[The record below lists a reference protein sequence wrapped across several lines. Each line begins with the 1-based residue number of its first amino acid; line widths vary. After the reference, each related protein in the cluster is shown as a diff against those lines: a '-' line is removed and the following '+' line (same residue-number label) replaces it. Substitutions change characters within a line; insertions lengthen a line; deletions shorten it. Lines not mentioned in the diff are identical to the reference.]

1 MARIA
6 NGTSAI
12 VRMLAVLGATAP
24 VFVATAGSAAAY
36 TQQVLYSFTGGTD
49 GSGPQAALIGDAA
62 GNLYGTAY
70 TGGLN
75 SAGTVFELVRPHDGR
90 PWRLTPLY
98 NFCAQAGCIDGQQP
112 QTPLIL
118 DTAGRLYGTTSAGG
132 SYTHGVAFMLT
143 PDAKRK
149 HWSIKVIY
157 NFCSR
162 DSLCSDGN
170 RPSSGLTYQGAESGA
185 QYDGV
190 SPLYGVTLLGGRRGQ
205 GIAYSLTPN
214 SRGAWR
220 EKNIYMFC
228 RVANCAD
235 GSKPSG
241 DLTMDAA
248 GHLYGAASAGGN
260 AAVNGAGTIFK
271 LSPPASGHL
280 WNQSVLYTF
289 CQATNCADGSAPN
302 GRLVFDAG
310 GNLFGT
316 TRGGGTQAS
325 GVVFALAPGGAETV
339 LYRFCTQTDCTDGAN
354 PQAGV
359 TMDASGNLFGA
370 TLFGG
375 ASDRGVA
382 FEVSGA
388 TFSKL
393 YDFCSLASCADGRSP
408 FASLLIDPA
417 GDLFGTTAG
426 GGGHGDFGAV
436 FELMP

>member
-1 MARIA
+1 MERPA
-6 NGTSAI
+6 NGKGAI
-12 VRMLAVLGATAP
+12 VRMLAVLGATTA
-24 VFVATAGSAAAY
+24 VSVATAGGAAAY
-36 TQQVLYSFTGGTD
+36 TQQELYSFTGGTD

-112 QTPLIL
+112 QIPLIL

-185 QYDGV
+185 PYDGV
-190 SPLYGVTLLGGRRGQ
+190 SPLYGVTLLGGRRGL
-205 GIAYSLTPN
+205 GVAYALTLN

-241 DLTMDAA
+241 DPTMDAA

-271 LSPPASGHL
+271 LSPPASGHV
-280 WNQSVLYTF
+280 WSETVLYTF
-289 CQATNCADGSAPN
+289 CQAANCADGSTPN
-302 GRLVFDAG
+302 GALTFDGAG
-310 GNLFGT
+310 NIFGT
-316 TRGGGTQAS
+316 TSRGGTQGGGT
-325 GVVFALAPGGAETV
+325 VFQLAPGGGETV
-339 LYRFCTQTDCTDGAN
+339 LYRFCTQTDCTDGSN
-354 PQAGV
+354 PLAGV
-359 TMDASGNLFGA
+359 TMDASGNLFG
-370 TLFGG
+370 TTIFGG
-375 ASDRGVA
+375 ANSKGVA
-382 FEVSGA
+382 FEVSGSS
-388 TFSKL
+388 FGKL
-393 YDFCSLASCADGRSP
+393 HDFCSQANCTDGSTP
-408 FASLLIDPA
+408 FAGLLIDPA
-417 GDLFGTTAG
+417 GDLFGTTTG
-426 GGGHGDFGAV
+426 GGDHGIGTV
-436 FELMP
+436 YELTP